1 MTHISSEIYHLN
13 KLSSP
18 MTANTKIGQI
28 NIKLDNDILLS
39 SNILLKNNIRRKTWK
54 IYYKKI
60 LQNFFKV

>member
-1 MTHISSEIYHLN
+1 MN

-39 SNILLKNNIRRKTWK
+39 SNILLKNNINKKTWK
-54 IYYKKI
+54 TYYKEI